1 MGQRCEGW
9 TKTRRHTLSPTS
21 HPPHSQAQQTRCDDA
36 CQRHVKLTEGAILAA
51 TLGGA
56 LAWGVF
62 FMRSIDVPTRFLGG
76 VRGGGGE

>member
-1 MGQRCEGW
+1 MNGAAMRDGQ
-9 TKTRRHTLSPTS
+9 KTADTPSPPPPIPHTQ
-21 HPPHSQAQQTRCDDA
+21 QAQTRCDDA

-56 LAWGVF
+56 LTWGVF

-76 VRGGGGE
+76 VGGGGE